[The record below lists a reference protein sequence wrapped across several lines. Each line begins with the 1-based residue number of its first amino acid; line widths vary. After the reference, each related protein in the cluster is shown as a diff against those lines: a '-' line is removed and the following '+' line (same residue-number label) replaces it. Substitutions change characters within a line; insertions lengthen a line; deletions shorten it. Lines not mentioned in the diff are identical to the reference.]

1 MSCLRN
7 HFQVQGHESVLSCFL
22 EEFKFCYSFSC
33 YIDMY
38 VFDSFWVDLCLWC
51 EIRGLASFFC
61 IWISSCL
68 NTSWWRDCSL
78 LYWIVLTPLPKLSW
92 PKKKGFVFF
101 STLKIMFHW
110 SVFLSVCQDSIVW
123 CLYLPIMLC
132 NWEVCVLQ
140 LYSTFSNIGFVIWA
154 LLIFYINF
162 RISLSISTQKTFGV
176 WIEVALNL

>member
-7 HFQVQGHESVLSCFL
+7 HFQVQGHENVLSCFL

-38 VFDSFWVDLCLWC
+38 VFDSFWVDLCLRC

-78 LYWIVLTPLPKLSW
+78 LYWIVLAPLPKISW

-101 STLKIMFHW
+101 LDSKLCSTGLCFYLFARTPLFDACTFQLCFAIEKC
-110 SVFLSVCQDSIVW
+110 VFSSFILLFQI
-123 CLYLPIMLC
+123 L
-132 NWEVCVLQ
+132 VL
-140 LYSTFSNIGFVIWA
+140 LFG
-154 LLIFYINF
+154 
-162 RISLSISTQKTFGV
+162 ISWYFT
-176 WIEVALNL
+176 